1 MPNTIDQYREAKD
14 AYLKLRSQAKKE
26 LISRFNELANE
37 LLRVQKELR
46 DDFGVKIS
54 LPTKAKNSRPAKGSA
69 TPPAQQPPAPESPKV
84 VALEKKVAAEKKK
97 LDQAIASG
105 KADKSI
111 RDRIYELEDE
121 LRLAREK

>member
-14 AYLKLRSQAKKE
+14 AYLKLRTQAKKE
-26 LISRFNELANE
+26 LVSRFNELANE

-54 LPTKAKNSRPAKGSA
+54 LPSKAKNSRPSKG
-69 TPPAQQPPAPESPKV
+69 TPAPAATKPTAPDSPKV
-84 VALEKKVAAEKKK
+84 AALEKKVAAEKRK
-97 LDQAIASG
+97 LDQAVASG